1 LTPIRIATI
10 AGRSEEEASV
20 AAALEVRRDV
30 DLVMRCVDRVGLL
43 ACVRARRV
51 DAVVPVGAPQ
61 WLDRETAAEAIAAGV
76 KLVGYGGDRLDVEML
91 QALGAR
97 HLSDN
102 ASLDDLVAACSEDED
117 VSLPVTRHVTGSGRI
132 VAVWGPKGAPGRTR
146 VAIEVAAEIAATT
159 ERTLLVDAD
168 PYGGDVLQLLGV
180 IEELPTVVWAARAAA
195 RCDLATTVLPALR
208 RAWDGG
214 PVLLPGL
221 PRADLWPDI
230 TAGGWSE
237 LLRVVR
243 THFDRSI
250 FDVGFCI
257 EEGAGAAMDGSRSRN
272 RMARLTLAEADH
284 VVAVCRADAVG
295 IKNFI
300 ASFDGLK
307 EVVDLER
314 VVVVVNRANPTHHS
328 EIRDLLRRQ
337 TGKQPVALVPDRP
350 TDIAHAEGTGRALRD
365 ARPSSPITAEIRS
378 VAARLGT
385 PVPSRG
391 LLARLGGRG

>member
-43 ACVRARRV
+43 TCVRARRV

-221 PRADLWPDI
+221 PRGRTSPQ
-230 TAGGWSE
+230 AGG
-237 LLRVVR
+237 
-243 THFDRSI
+243 
-250 FDVGFCI
+250 
-257 EEGAGAAMDGSRSRN
+257 
-272 RMARLTLAEADH
+272 
-284 VVAVCRADAVG
+284 
-295 IKNFI
+295 
-300 ASFDGLK
+300 
-307 EVVDLER
+307 
-314 VVVVVNRANPTHHS
+314 ANCCVSCGPTS
-328 EIRDLLRRQ
+328 
-337 TGKQPVALVPDRP
+337 TA
-350 TDIAHAEGTGRALRD
+350 
-365 ARPSSPITAEIRS
+365 PSSTSGSASRRAPAPRWTAPDHGTAWRASHWRKPTMSSRCAAQTRS
-378 VAARLGT
+378 A
-385 PVPSRG
+385 SRTSSRRSMG
-391 LLARLGGRG
+391 